1 MFSVAHGLAA
11 TDTFYPQLND
21 ISWITDASL
30 GVYGASYEAPAE
42 EASPFPPHGSY
53 DYCTMPH
60 PRVEEYLLPTAV
72 ANGSL
77 DPKSLKPLTS
87 LKDIREERRIISSQA
102 ARCAPFSM
110 IILLLSKVLTV
121 LADGRI

>member
-77 DPKSLKPLTS
+77 EASLIYLEYVQRQEDPEGTQSL
-87 LKDIREERRIISSQA
+87 
-102 ARCAPFSM
+102 
-110 IILLLSKVLTV
+110 
-121 LADGRI
+121 